1 MAEASSG
8 GGCGCGGSLKTKQ
21 VGEGKPVGNDWTTI
35 VNNILRD
42 GAEQARTHL
51 QTQDRP
57 GDGDVEVVVSMSVF
71 LRFPHKDKELN
82 AEEGEARCVCT
93 NDGEVCVCY
102 GQCDFDACCDPPDA
116 GPIVASS

>member
-1 MAEASSG
+1 MAEASGG
-8 GGCGCGGSLKTKQ
+8 GGCGCGGPLTTKQ

-51 QTQDRP
+51 QTQNRP

-82 AEEGEARCVCT
+82 AEEGEARWSAPT
-93 NDGEVCVCY
+93 T
-102 GQCDFDACCDPPDA
+102 ARS
-116 GPIVASS
+116 ASATGNAI